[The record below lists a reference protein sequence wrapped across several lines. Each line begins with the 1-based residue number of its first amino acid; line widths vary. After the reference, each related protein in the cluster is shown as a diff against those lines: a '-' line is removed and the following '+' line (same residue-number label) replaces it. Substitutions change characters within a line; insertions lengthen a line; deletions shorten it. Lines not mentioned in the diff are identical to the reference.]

1 MDEILIFLLKQG
13 AHRAPFRIST
23 TAIGNELSMSQQ
35 NASRRMILL
44 EREGAVKRGSA
55 GITITD
61 SGLSVLN
68 EFHNELKNA
77 LEGKDEKLEFTGTV
91 VDGLGEGEYY
101 IKKYAKKLKE
111 NIGYTPYFGTLNV
124 KLGPEEMQKRSSLRL
139 IEPIIINDF
148 EEDGRKFGGLF
159 LYKCKINDI
168 EGAIIIPMR
177 THHGMDVLEIVSK
190 EKLREKLGNKRIK
203 ITLV

>member
-23 TAIGNELSMSQQ
+23 TVIGKELDMSQQ

-44 EREGAVKRGSA
+44 EREGAIKRSSTGL
-55 GITITD
+55 TITE
-61 SGLSVLN
+61 SGLRTLN

-77 LEGKDEKLEFTGTV
+77 LEWKVERLEFTGTV
-91 VDGLGEGEYY
+91 IDGLGEGEYY

-111 NIGYTPYFGTLNV
+111 NLGYIPYFGTLNV
-124 KLGPEEMQKRSSLRL
+124 KLGPGEMQKRSRLRL
-139 IEPIIINDF
+139 IEPIIIEDF

-159 LYKCKINDI
+159 LYKCRIKDI
-168 EGAIIIPMR
+168 EGAIVIPMR